1 MQETAKMKSK
11 ATKDRDRLIRPPE
24 AGIDGTGRSAI
35 HFKQVADSRE
45 CILHPSFDLSR
56 TEEEL
61 FGVDAPTVAINA
73 WANFPELQEDIPG
86 RHQGTSVLRTADEVR
101 LFLQY
106 NYARYRLAQLAQRQR
121 KRASQTR
128 AAEMYRWYKRA
139 MKIRSDLTGA
149 NLALVIAMAKRT
161 KIPHVDFSE
170 LVSEGNMA
178 LLRSIEKF
186 DVSRGYKFSTYACRA
201 ILKSFN
207 RLATRSG
214 RYYRRFGVEFEPS
227 MEPDNHVDEK
237 RRTIQN
243 DALSRLH
250 RILLRNHADLTATEQ
265 TVINHRFALTEGSRK
280 KTLAQIGTEMGVS
293 KERIR
298 QIQRSALAKLRRA
311 FRDAHLS
318 A

>member
-1 MQETAKMKSK
+1 MK
-11 ATKDRDRLIRPPE
+11 TGTRKDTNRLLRPPE
-24 AGIDGTGRSAI
+24 EGFEELGRSAI
-35 HFKQVADSRE
+35 HFKQVTDSSE
-45 CILHPSFDLSR
+45 CVPHPSFELSC

-61 FGVDAPTVAINA
+61 FGADAPAVTVNA
-73 WANFPELQEDIPG
+73 WASFPELQEDTPG
-86 RHQGTSVLRTADEVR
+86 RHQGSSVLRTADEVR

-106 NYARYRLAQLAQRQR
+106 NYARYRLAQLAQKQR
-121 KRASQTR
+121 KRASKAR
-128 AAEMYRWYKRA
+128 AAEMYRWYKKA
-139 MKIRSDLTGA
+139 MSIRNDLTGA

-161 KIPHVDFSE
+161 RIPHVDFSE

-207 RLATRSG
+207 RLASRSG
-214 RYYRRFGVEFEPS
+214 RYYRRFGIEFDES
-227 MEPDNHVDEK
+227 MEPDNHVDDK
-237 RRTIQN
+237 RKSIQG

-250 RILLRNHADLTATEQ
+250 RILLRNHAELTATEQ
-265 TVINHRFALTEGSRK
+265 TVINHRFALTEGSKK
-280 KTLAQIGTEMGVS
+280 KTLAQIGKEMGVS

-311 FRDAHLS
+311 FRDVSLS